1 MPWFQLTVELD
12 ADRADDVSAFLHEV
26 GSAGVELR
34 EAGVKPIP
42 GQRAAG
48 EGRALLIAYFPALE
62 SAAEARA
69 FLESQP
75 GVELGQPTEV
85 VEEDWSETWKAR
97 IRPVTT
103 ARLWVGPPWLQD
115 QAPEL
120 THVVI
125 EPGMAFGT
133 GDHPTTLFCLE
144 FVDRAMAAHPGAR
157 VLDVGTGSGVLAI
170 AAARLGAQT
179 VVGVD
184 NDPVAI
190 DVARENARL
199 NGTPQVELSTL
210 PLQALSGTFDV
221 VLANILAN
229 TLVELAEPICSR
241 VGPKGSLALA
251 GILVDQVEE
260 VERAYLG
267 QGLKRSQLES
277 QGEWALLALRRP

>member
-85 VEEDWSETWKAR
+85 VEEDWSETWKAQ

-125 EPGMAFGT
+125 EPGMAFRHGQSPDDPLLP
-133 GDHPTTLFCLE
+133 GVRRSGHGGPPRGP
-144 FVDRAMAAHPGAR
+144 RARRRDGLGRPGHR
-157 VLDVGTGSGVLAI
+157 
-170 AAARLGAQT
+170 
-179 VVGVD
+179 
-184 NDPVAI
+184 
-190 DVARENARL
+190 
-199 NGTPQVELSTL
+199 
-210 PLQALSGTFDV
+210 
-221 VLANILAN
+221 
-229 TLVELAEPICSR
+229 
-241 VGPKGSLALA
+241 
-251 GILVDQVEE
+251 
-260 VERAYLG
+260 
-267 QGLKRSQLES
+267 
-277 QGEWALLALRRP
+277 RRPAGRSDGGWGRR